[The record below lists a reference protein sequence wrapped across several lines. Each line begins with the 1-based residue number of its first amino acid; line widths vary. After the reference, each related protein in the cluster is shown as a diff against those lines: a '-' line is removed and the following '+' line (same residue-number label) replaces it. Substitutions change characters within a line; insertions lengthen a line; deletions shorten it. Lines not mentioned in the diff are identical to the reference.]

1 MDAIVREL
9 IYKDTEP
16 ELLYSIKVSRNIRGL
31 KTERFEIAFPLDTNI
46 KRIPVV
52 GEMVKLLTGTS
63 PSSSPDK
70 SKRASPDRGFQRPV
84 RISLSSDWH
93 NPKLHPYRGSS
104 RDPPPSIDDPDGQ

>member
-52 GEMVKLLTGTS
+52 GEMV
-63 PSSSPDK
+63 
-70 SKRASPDRGFQRPV
+70 
-84 RISLSSDWH
+84 
-93 NPKLHPYRGSS
+93 
-104 RDPPPSIDDPDGQ
+104 